1 MKFIR
6 GRSEETIN
14 EFSSDV
20 VPKIYFADGSVLY
33 DNYFIDAPTH
43 TPQFVRENLIPVDWS
58 KADLKKE
65 SQWDKKTREL
75 RKDSIQYVF
84 SQIISV
90 QLLGVQFI
98 YGRFDIIKS

>member
-1 MKFIR
+1 
-6 GRSEETIN
+6 
-14 EFSSDV
+14 
-20 VPKIYFADGSVLY
+20 LY

-84 SQIISV
+84 SQIIFV

>member
-33 DNYFIDAPTH
+33 DNYFID
-43 TPQFVRENLIPVDWS
+43 VRENLIPVDWS

-84 SQIISV
+84 SQIIFV